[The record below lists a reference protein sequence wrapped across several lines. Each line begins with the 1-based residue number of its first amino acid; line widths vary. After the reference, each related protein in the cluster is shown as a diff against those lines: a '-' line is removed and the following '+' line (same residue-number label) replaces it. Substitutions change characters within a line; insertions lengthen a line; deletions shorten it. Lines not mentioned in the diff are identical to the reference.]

1 MIFNK
6 FVGLVA
12 AFAAIAAAAA
22 VCMIALAFAI
32 YAGLRDII
40 GPAWAAAAV
49 AGIVAFIALVIAFVI
64 TRKARPKPVKGDSQN
79 LTAKLIELA
88 RERPLVAIGAVA
100 AAATVM
106 LKNPRILTAIVAA
119 AFAPRPPASEAL
131 NRPRRGG
138 RTFRNAVRTRA
149 LGVRWR
155 HRGAN
160 GENLML
166 GWALTFLVVALIAG
180 VLGFT
185 TIAGA
190 AVGIAKIAFYVFI
203 VLFVVSLIMNF
214 VRGRGTML

>member
-100 AAATVM
+100 AAAPVM

-119 AFAPRPPASEAL
+119 AFAPRPPPPK
-131 NRPRRGG
+131 R
-138 RTFRNAVRTRA
+138 
-149 LGVRWR
+149 
-155 HRGAN
+155 
-160 GENLML
+160 
-166 GWALTFLVVALIAG
+166 
-180 VLGFT
+180 
-185 TIAGA
+185 
-190 AVGIAKIAFYVFI
+190 
-203 VLFVVSLIMNF
+203 
-214 VRGRGTML
+214 